1 MGKSY
6 RESDLE
12 SMNPSEARGIIRRGE
27 WKADTIKI
35 CIGYAKFN
43 LVVLPQELAYEFLLF
58 SERNPASAFVSE
70 ATDPGDPYLKLLA
83 QNGDLRTDL
92 PKYRVFKDGRLVDE
106 PTDIKKYWR
115 NDLVGFLIGAAPNLL
130 SCLIDAN
137 VQHRMF
143 GGYTSTIPTIP
154 AGRFG
159 CSHLVVGIMFK
170 STKDVV
176 RSIQISS
183 RLPVAHFAP
192 LHIGDATGIGIM
204 DIYKPDI
211 FANTSSISPLEPGET
226 PVFWG
231 NGITP
236 QRAAM
241 EAKIPFMITHKP
253 AHHFISDQRVEEL
266 ATF

>member
-1 MGKSY
+1 MAQTYTEDHLKGMSLQEV
-6 RESDLE
+6 RS
-12 SMNPSEARGIIRRGE
+12 IIRRGE
-27 WKADTIKI
+27 WKGDTMKI

-58 SERNPASAFVSE
+58 SERNPASALVSE
-70 ATDPGDPYLKLLA
+70 VTDPGDPHLKLLA
-83 QNGDLRTDL
+83 QKGDLRTDL
-92 PKYRVFKDGRLVDE
+92 PRYRVFKDGRLVDE

-115 NDLVGFLIGAAPNLL
+115 DDLVAFLIGAAPNLL
-130 SCLIDAN
+130 SCLTDAN
-137 VQHRMF
+137 VQHRLF
-143 GGYTSTIPTIP
+143 GGYSSTIPTIP
-154 AGRFG
+154 AGRFR

-170 STKDVV
+170 SSKDIV

-192 LHIGDATGIGIM
+192 LHIGDPTSIGIV

-211 FANTSSISPLEPGET
+211 LANTSSISPLEPDEI
-226 PVFWG
+226 PAFWG

-253 AHHFISDQRVEEL
+253 AHHFISDRRVEEL
-266 ATF
+266 AAF